1 MLKSSLAIGL
11 FLATAGATV
20 AQVKVE
26 LLLEQKQY
34 LLKESLMVGVRV
46 VNHAGQTLNLAGTNW
61 LSLTVEDR
69 EKFVV
74 NRIEDVPSP
83 QPLSLEST
91 YRATQ
96 WVEIGRAFE
105 FKENSNYTL
114 RARVQIDQWSEEIF
128 SDPVMFEIMKGTKL
142 WEQRFG
148 VPAATGAQPEMRKY
162 ILQQANY
169 LNELQL
175 YARVTDDSE
184 SFVYKV
190 LRLAPMLLI
199 SQPEAQIDT
208 LNRLHVLTQTGMRQ
222 FMHVCIDPAGEVVLR
237 NTYAANNG
245 RPQLKESPSG
255 GVYVKGGTRLLRQ
268 DDVPGSALLNRP
280 LPARPVPATNPPAA
294 AAPATPETAKPAE

>member
-1 MLKSSLAIGL
+1 MLKSSWAIGL
-11 FLATAGATV
+11 FLATAGAAM

-26 LLLEQKQY
+26 LLLDQKQY

-61 LSLTVEDR
+61 LSLTVENR

-74 NRIEDVPSP
+74 NRIEDVPAP

-96 WVEIGRAFE
+96 WLEIGRVFE
-105 FKENSNYTL
+105 FKENSSYTL

-128 SDPVMFEIMKGTKL
+128 SEPVMFEIMKGTKL

-175 YARVTDDSE
+175 YVRVTDDSE

-222 FMHVCIDPAGEVVLR
+222 FMHVCIDPGGEVVLR

-245 RPQLKESPSG
+245 RPQLKESPTG
-255 GVYVKGGTRLLRQ
+255 GVYVNGGTRLLRQ

-280 LPARPVPATNPPAA
+280 LPARPVPATNPPAITGPTTA
-294 AAPATPETAKPAE
+294 DSAKPAE